1 MNEELGLAS
10 QGVTA
15 HKMTSLKDV
24 VQMLLQGMEPEELVE
39 NGIPE
44 EVVRAAMEMLMNQMG
59 PQQEEQMPGLAGTNV
74 KAI

>member
-1 MNEELGLAS
+1 MNEQLGLAQ
-10 QGVTA
+10 QGVTQ

-24 VQMLLQGMEPEELVE
+24 VEMLLQGMQPEELIE

-44 EVVRAAMEMLMNQMG
+44 EVVRAAMDILMKRMG
-59 PQQEEQMPGLAGTNV
+59 PQQEEQIPGLAGTNV